1 MADTWGEND
10 KPVGKVA
17 AADDWGQNDK
27 PAAPAETWGGDDA
40 PPARGLKG
48 WGQDVAATAVK
59 AAISVPEAAVG
70 VADLVTGGKAGKA
83 LEDVGVRFKEARE
96 IAEDWHSDATKHA
109 KREFADAD
117 GIVDKAK
124 VAVTNPALVGLTI
137 GESLGLMGGGGV
149 VGRGVMAAAPKLAP
163 IAATAI
169 GEGVAGAGSAA
180 ESIRQ
185 ETDNGE
191 LSAKQ
196 AALAA
201 GSGVATGV
209 LGAVGGAAAR
219 KLGVGDADVM
229 LTQGWKGLF
238 KQHADDAAAA
248 AAAGTAPAV
257 KSLPR
262 QVIEGAISEGLLEEL
277 PQSVSEQVLQNLALD
292 KPWNEGVDEAIVMGT
307 LSGMAMGGGASG
319 IKAFTEPG
327 APAGKDQSAPAQT
340 DPATPAPAP
349 VQPGPAATG
358 PATPAPTPE
367 QPSPA
372 AAAPTPAEQLGIKA
386 EAGTLSSAAA
396 KAVNEGISPVQP
408 SLAST
413 AAQAPVT
420 DGPKDTFGNPTD
432 DARRVGPDDATRM
445 QLDAAVREAQAAG
458 DAEAIAAATRA
469 RRMWD
474 AQAKPTAQ
482 LAQEYHELSAAQD
495 VPYKPQ
501 VMQAILDELGSRGF
515 TLDRVIDRDTGEI
528 QGYRAKPLLPKTE
541 ARPVQPGVYA
551 TYEEAAAARAEQAAR
566 GSTVKAIPSPVEG
579 GFILAIKGTPEYER
593 GLKLANERWAE
604 QQRQRDKRKKEEQRA
619 KAQQQKQAKKAEKT
633 PQAQTALEL
642 EQAPAAGLPVDGAP
656 AVSAAAASAAQS
668 APASGAQAD
677 AGVAGAGPAGAGD
690 AVTAGQATAQQ
701 IAREGN
707 EVRRQRM
714 VQASVAWASMKPV
727 QRQAVVKAA
736 KGVNLTKKGQLH
748 TQAWAD
754 MSDKQRQALAKAM
767 DSMPTQQ
774 PTAVAQ
780 ASEQAE
786 LATQSA
792 GAPAAAESPVLPQSE
807 QTVAAAAPTQD
818 AVTSQQEGVA
828 ADSQASASAADALP
842 QPSEAAPAPEPAK
855 ASKPK
860 PAAKSPD
867 LSAYDKVAQEYG
879 MRVKEDGTIVLAN
892 GKDSSIR
899 VALKG
904 GRMRAEGKDGSLQFS
919 GVGPA
924 ALGKFVEKFWFATK
938 VKPAAPKTVPERMR
952 EAAAEEAKY
961 ENAPAE
967 NPVDA
972 AAAEAAPNPTEAQR
986 EAGNYQ
992 MGHMAIDGLEI
1003 SIETQAGTSRRPE
1016 WPPLANHYG
1025 YFKGTV
1031 GKDKDHVDVFLLP
1044 EASDTSRPVVVID
1057 QNHANG
1063 QFDEHKVVLGAA
1075 DAEEAVKA
1083 YHANYSKDWKGYGG
1097 HAVMSWEEFKA
1108 WVTNPA
1114 LTKQRAAPQG
1124 KAAAA
1129 TDDRLTPEAAR
1140 TKTATAPAA
1149 EKKAEA
1155 AQAPAS
1161 LLDRHNAIARGLN
1174 DGTLQLEE
1182 YKAAFA
1188 ELEANEEQVRAEL
1201 NKLTKDALLRSGGYV
1216 FRMRYASEKKEVI
1229 VSAALE
1235 EMRRTYALGRTYG
1248 PTSYMMTAGGIAKH
1262 KQLQAEALRE
1272 LVANTTAED
1281 LAKRA
1286 AEVQAARDEYKAQV
1300 NAHKEALANPQS
1312 LQDFRKFMQHWRE
1325 QGDTSEAAYLR
1336 LTPEQRRQF
1345 DELEAESTR
1354 ERREAAKRA
1363 AKTAVATAGNTSANE
1378 VIATKH
1384 TKHGHDL
1391 FVVKLADRVE
1401 RDAYL
1406 TLNASAKRLGG
1417 SYSSYRG
1424 NGAIPGFQFRTRE
1437 AAEAFRKLVSGDT
1450 KAASELAEKRRDA
1463 FDDDK
1468 SQTASE
1474 RLSTMAEALEAQ
1486 ADAALSMDRK
1496 TNTARRARF
1505 AASAES
1511 AARYSKAL
1519 AGTMRNIAKAID
1531 AGTAKFVDGVRQ
1543 KVQVEFLM
1551 TALRRAKE
1559 KQLEAKYPSYA
1570 DRVNRTG
1577 EPIDAETVDFAE
1589 WPQYVMFRSDLA
1601 SLARQL
1607 QEVEGGKKLGAVLG
1621 KLADDVT
1628 EAYTD
1633 WAKANLLTVSKFGRG
1648 DSLADFSS
1656 REDAERAIRRSNL
1669 VGKAIVLPIKRGQNR
1684 VVLAPSEAMKLG
1696 LWQGDGDKRIQLTD
1710 DFVQALV
1717 KLGKRK
1723 GSKAVSVPWQI
1734 EGAYE
1739 KRTRLQRMGIQTPA
1753 EFRSALREFA
1763 NLQEAIAAPDRIKEM
1778 ERAMVGRRNDGLDFF
1793 PTSPAVVNA
1802 MLEAA
1807 EIQEGMS
1814 VLEPSAGMGHIAD
1827 AIVAETGVWPD
1838 VVELSGDRRDLL
1850 LAKGYYL
1857 TEYNDFLQMEPR
1869 KFFSYG
1875 DTFRA
1880 PDGTEGIMR
1889 GVGGMGSQR
1898 VRLEDK
1904 DGNRLGLYDRSDL
1917 VGIAQNGT
1925 WSGYDRIVMN
1935 PPFSDGRDI
1944 AHVQHAYNLLKP
1956 GGRIVAI
1963 MGESAFFNSNKK
1975 AQAFREWLEERGAT
1989 NEKLPEGSFMDPSLP
2004 VNTGV
2009 SARMVVIDKPAGDL
2023 QLAQESSVEEAAYA
2037 GARRTGKSGTPSD
2050 RAVMDMVRE
2059 GATTAQ
2065 VLEFISAT
2073 SRSAFNRKLA
2083 KVLLKTGISPKLT
2096 MGAPLGGADGF
2107 TFLAKY
2113 NRPTDTVTMTEGAT
2127 HMAEQIML
2135 HELVH
2140 AATLKALDSKGLA
2153 SMQMRRLYEHVK
2165 KQGGGAGQYG
2175 MKNVREFV
2183 AEAFTNPEF
2192 QRALKGMSAPPQSTL
2207 RSAWDSLIRVLK
2219 RILGLP
2225 ANSTNALSAAMTL
2238 GVEVMRENVVL
2249 ARSARGVPA
2258 NGSQDSHYGQRQQP
2272 VSYTEARALL
2282 SGVAAQL
2289 PLAKDFILLNS
2300 ARQLGVPLPPDTP
2313 KGALIDGRVYLF
2325 ADAHSDGLDFVQ
2337 TIFHEMLHAGVARAV
2352 PADQRAAL
2360 FSQLLNGSEVVRD
2373 KARAWAASATG
2384 MHQRDELRKQG
2395 LTGRALGNAWG
2406 NLAIEEA
2413 LAEVSEDLAAHNL
2426 VGTKRGKTV
2435 SALAK
2440 WLASV
2445 AQAMNLQQLADRIRA
2460 FTHTEAEAFVVRM
2473 LSVDGTLPVLEQP
2486 DNLTRNR
2493 TARPELSVKTLREVS
2508 GAAKEYVNELM
2519 STAPGGIS
2527 WWHKTIGTQHNL
2539 AENHK
2544 EYRPV
2549 FNAAQQFIDDVSS
2562 LANEVSDLAPR
2573 LLPKLDTL
2581 RDLKFWGKNAK
2592 KPVSAVDNKA
2602 IAKPLF
2608 EGTLLWTRD
2617 FEGKPILVADLET
2630 MTASWTLEQKA
2641 QQLVATREY
2650 GPNVIRMWQSLP
2662 QSQYEAII
2670 TSVFKKRLLQP
2681 GIRWTDAELREMFQ
2695 LNDAQLGLFR
2705 EARSTIDASLDKTA
2719 RAEILRLL
2727 GSEYADLRD
2736 VVMDAP
2742 DLETAMDVVTSMLH
2756 EMALQDD
2763 TGAERLL
2770 SLHDEVVRA
2779 ATRARDL
2786 IAKGYAPLQRFGE
2799 HTVDVVDKDGNR
2811 LYFGLFESKGEAAD
2825 MAKQMQELYAEEGAT
2840 VTRGKLSKL
2849 EHKLFAGVNPES
2861 LELFGDM
2868 LGLGMDGNEAKDL
2881 AFQEFIRKTKN
2892 NHSALKRLI
2901 HRKGIAGYSEDV
2913 GRVLASFVYSNAR
2926 QGAGALN
2933 AGTMER
2939 AIQAI
2944 PKGKGELKDAAM
2956 ALREYISNPQ
2966 EEGQL
2971 VRGFLFAQYLGGSI
2985 ASALVNMT
2993 QPAAVTFPWL
3003 TQFTSA
3009 RNAAAQLSRA
3019 MADMATRGKKYEPDL
3034 AKALQAAEDDG
3045 TVSPQEIHQLMAQAR
3060 GEASLRAGD
3069 GTAVGEAKAAA
3080 NNFWRRTVVA
3090 WGQPFAWA
3098 EQFNRRSTFIAAYR
3112 IARANGHD
3120 NPAEFARL
3128 AVQESQFMYSKAN
3141 KMRFA
3146 RGAIGGTLMTFKT
3159 YSVSYLE
3166 LLHRMWTQGGPE
3178 GKRATVLALGMLML
3192 MGGAGG
3198 LPFVE
3203 DVEDVVNALAAKM
3216 GYSFNTK
3223 QARKEFLTSLVGA
3236 WGADF
3241 IENGVSGLP
3250 GAPIDVSGRLG
3261 MGNLIP
3267 GTGLMGPNEDKSR
3280 DMLEMVG
3287 PAGDFVQRVF
3297 AGAGMALGGNLA
3309 GAAMEVSPTAVRN
3322 VAKGVEMGVT
3332 GLYTNKDGYKILDTT
3347 LPEAIAKGIGFQP
3360 KSVADVQETNV
3371 FMARARSFYTQTSA
3385 EIRAQWA
3392 RGIAEGDQ
3400 SAIDAARERMLD
3412 WNRKNPEQPI
3422 RIRVPDL
3429 HKRAR
3434 EMRKDRTQRL
3444 ADTAPKALR
3453 ENLRNMAI
3461 QESR

>member
-27 PAAPAETWGGDDA
+27 PAASAETWGGDDA

-340 DPATPAPAP
+340 DPATPAP
-349 VQPGPAATG
+349 
-358 PATPAPTPE
+358 TPE

-408 SLAST
+408 GLAST

-690 AVTAGQATAQQ
+690 AVTAGQAAAQQ

-714 VQASVAWASMKPV
+714 VQASVAWASMKPE

-792 GAPAAAESPVLPQSE
+792 GVPAAAESPVLPQSE

-828 ADSQASASAADALP
+828 ADSQASASAAEALP

-860 PAAKSPD
+860 SAAKSPD

-924 ALGKFVEKFWFATK
+924 ALGKFVEKFWFAAK
-938 VKPAAPKTVPERMR
+938 VKPSQQSNTPKEQPAQAQQAPAATNSEASAPANLEPVKQTASTAPEHQQAGVDER
-952 EAAAEEAKY
+952 ELSEIVDEFNAVHGRTPEEVQADRQALADAIEAKAAKRRADTKAMLSKILSFKPGQPVAIVPKAEMVGLSFDRDGY
-961 ENAPAE
+961 PSSIKLKSTDGEPLTDDKFEVVRLFRRMNETAEQTKAMVRELVDELRAE
-967 NPVDA
+967 NP
-972 AAAEAAPNPTEAQR
+972 
-986 EAGNYQ
+986 
-992 MGHMAIDGLEI
+992 
-1003 SIETQAGTSRRPE
+1003 
-1016 WPPLANHYG
+1016 
-1025 YFKGTV
+1025 
-1031 GKDKDHVDVFLLP
+1031 
-1044 EASDTSRPVVVID
+1044 
-1057 QNHANG
+1057 
-1063 QFDEHKVVLGAA
+1063 
-1075 DAEEAVKA
+1075 
-1083 YHANYSKDWKGYGG
+1083 
-1097 HAVMSWEEFKA
+1097 
-1108 WVTNPA
+1108 A
-1114 LTKQRAAPQG
+1114 L
-1124 KAAAA
+1124 
-1129 TDDRLTPEAAR
+1129 AR

-1570 DRVNRTG
+1570 DRAQRTG

-1648 DSLADFSS
+1648 DALADFSS

-1669 VGKAIVLPIKRGQNR
+1669 VGKVIVLPIKRGQNR

-1710 DFVQALV
+1710 DFVEALV

-1778 ERAMVGRRNDGLDFF
+1778 ERAMIGRRNDGLDFF
-1793 PTSPAVVNA
+1793 PTSPVVVNA

-1838 VVELSGDRRDLL
+1838 VVELSGDRRELL

-2023 QLAQESSVEEAAYA
+2023 QLAQESSAEEAVYA

-2165 KQGGGAGQYG
+2165 KQRGAAGQYG

-2183 AEAFTNPEF
+2183 TEAFTNPEF

-2282 SGVAAQL
+2282 DRVAAQL

-2384 MHQRDELRKQG
+2384 MHQRGELRKQG
-2395 LTGRALGNAWG
+2395 LTGRELGNAWG

-2435 SALAK
+2435 TALAK

-2799 HTVDVVDKDGNR
+2799 HTVDVVDKDGSR

-3060 GEASLRAGD
+3060 GQASLRAGD

-3223 QARKEFLTSLVGA
+3223 QARKAFLTSLVGA

-3280 DMLEMVG
+3280 DILEMVG

>member
-96 IAEDWHSDATKHA
+96 IAEGWHSDATKHA

-248 AAAGTAPAV
+248 AAAGTAPAA

-408 SLAST
+408 GLAST
-413 AAQAPVT
+413 AAHAPVT

-432 DARRVGPDDATRM
+432 DARRVGQDDATRM

-593 GLKLANERWAE
+593 GLQLANERWAE

-714 VQASVAWASMKPV
+714 VQASVAWASMKPE

-786 LATQSA
+786 WATQSA
-792 GAPAAAESPVLPQSE
+792 GVPAAAESPVLPQSE
-807 QTVAAAAPTQD
+807 QAVAAPTSTPTPTPTQD

-828 ADSQASASAADALP
+828 ADSQASASAAEALP

-860 PAAKSPD
+860 SAAKSPD

-879 MRVKEDGTIVLAN
+879 MRAE
-892 GKDSSIR
+892 GKDSS
-899 VALKG
+899 
-904 GRMRAEGKDGSLQFS
+904 LQFPMQEAVSSYS
-919 GVGPA
+919 GISHNGEGRAQMDMQDFDSYMQTVAKAGMDAAKTPAQQKAARQAVQQVRADYLKQYRALMQVRASTYSGFVAGRGNLNSKQANSRNSALDRAMDRFNAWTAEHVDDAKRA
-924 ALGKFVEKFWFATK
+924 AL
-938 VKPAAPKTVPERMR
+938 AARTPEEVQADRQ
-952 EAAAEEAKY
+952 ALADAIEAKAAKRRADTKAMLSKILSFKPGQPVAIVPKAEMVGLSFDRDGY
-961 ENAPAE
+961 PSSIKLKSTDGEPLTDDKFEVVRLFRRMNETAEQTKAMVRELVDELRAE
-967 NPVDA
+967 NP
-972 AAAEAAPNPTEAQR
+972 
-986 EAGNYQ
+986 
-992 MGHMAIDGLEI
+992 
-1003 SIETQAGTSRRPE
+1003 
-1016 WPPLANHYG
+1016 
-1025 YFKGTV
+1025 
-1031 GKDKDHVDVFLLP
+1031 
-1044 EASDTSRPVVVID
+1044 
-1057 QNHANG
+1057 
-1063 QFDEHKVVLGAA
+1063 
-1075 DAEEAVKA
+1075 
-1083 YHANYSKDWKGYGG
+1083 
-1097 HAVMSWEEFKA
+1097 
-1108 WVTNPA
+1108 A
-1114 LTKQRAAPQG
+1114 L
-1124 KAAAA
+1124 
-1129 TDDRLTPEAAR
+1129 AR

-1174 DGTLQLEE
+1174 DGTLPLEE

-1216 FRMRYASEKKEVI
+1216 FRMRYAPEKKEVI

-1570 DRVNRTG
+1570 DRAQRTG

-1648 DSLADFSS
+1648 DALADFSS

-1669 VGKAIVLPIKRGQNR
+1669 VGKVIVLPIKRGQNR

-1710 DFVQALV
+1710 DFVEALV

-1778 ERAMVGRRNDGLDFF
+1778 EQAMIGRRNDGLDFF
-1793 PTSPAVVNA
+1793 PTSPVVVNA

-1838 VVELSGDRRDLL
+1838 VVELSGDRRELL

-2023 QLAQESSVEEAAYA
+2023 QLAQESSAEEAVYA

-2165 KQGGGAGQYG
+2165 KQRGAAGQYG

-2183 AEAFTNPEF
+2183 TEAFTNPEF

-2282 SGVAAQL
+2282 DRVAAQL

-2395 LTGRALGNAWG
+2395 LTGRELGNAWG

-2435 SALAK
+2435 TALAN

-2493 TARPELSVKTLREVS
+2493 TARPELNAKTLREVS

-2539 AENHK
+2539 AEKHK

-2549 FNAAQQFIDDVSS
+2549 FKAAQQFIDDVSS

-2756 EMALQDD
+2756 EMVLQDD

-3120 NPAEFARL
+3120 NPAEFTRL

-3203 DVEDVVNALAAKM
+3203 DVEDVANALAAKM

-3280 DMLEMVG
+3280 DILEMVG

-3453 ENLRNMAI
+3453 ESLREMARS
-3461 QESR
+3461 ESNWH

>member
-1 MADTWGEND
+1 
-10 KPVGKVA
+10 
-17 AADDWGQNDK
+17 
-27 PAAPAETWGGDDA
+27 
-40 PPARGLKG
+40 
-48 WGQDVAATAVK
+48 
-59 AAISVPEAAVG
+59 
-70 VADLVTGGKAGKA
+70 
-83 LEDVGVRFKEARE
+83 
-96 IAEDWHSDATKHA
+96 
-109 KREFADAD
+109 
-117 GIVDKAK
+117 
-124 VAVTNPALVGLTI
+124 
-137 GESLGLMGGGGV
+137 
-149 VGRGVMAAAPKLAP
+149 
-163 IAATAI
+163 
-169 GEGVAGAGSAA
+169 
-180 ESIRQ
+180 
-185 ETDNGE
+185 
-191 LSAKQ
+191 
-196 AALAA
+196 
-201 GSGVATGV
+201 
-209 LGAVGGAAAR
+209 
-219 KLGVGDADVM
+219 
-229 LTQGWKGLF
+229 
-238 KQHADDAAAA
+238 
-248 AAAGTAPAV
+248 
-257 KSLPR
+257 
-262 QVIEGAISEGLLEEL
+262 
-277 PQSVSEQVLQNLALD
+277 
-292 KPWNEGVDEAIVMGT
+292 
-307 LSGMAMGGGASG
+307 
-319 IKAFTEPG
+319 
-327 APAGKDQSAPAQT
+327 
-340 DPATPAPAP
+340 
-349 VQPGPAATG
+349 
-358 PATPAPTPE
+358 
-367 QPSPA
+367 
-372 AAAPTPAEQLGIKA
+372 
-386 EAGTLSSAAA
+386 
-396 KAVNEGISPVQP
+396 
-408 SLAST
+408 
-413 AAQAPVT
+413 
-420 DGPKDTFGNPTD
+420 
-432 DARRVGPDDATRM
+432 
-445 QLDAAVREAQAAG
+445 
-458 DAEAIAAATRA
+458 
-469 RRMWD
+469 
-474 AQAKPTAQ
+474 
-482 LAQEYHELSAAQD
+482 
-495 VPYKPQ
+495 
-501 VMQAILDELGSRGF
+501 MQAD
-515 TLDRVIDRDTGEI
+515 
-528 QGYRAKPLLPKTE
+528 
-541 ARPVQPGVYA
+541 
-551 TYEEAAAARAEQAAR
+551 
-566 GSTVKAIPSPVEG
+566 
-579 GFILAIKGTPEYER
+579 
-593 GLKLANERWAE
+593 
-604 QQRQRDKRKKEEQRA
+604 
-619 KAQQQKQAKKAEKT
+619 
-633 PQAQTALEL
+633 
-642 EQAPAAGLPVDGAP
+642 
-656 AVSAAAASAAQS
+656 
-668 APASGAQAD
+668 
-677 AGVAGAGPAGAGD
+677 
-690 AVTAGQATAQQ
+690 
-701 IAREGN
+701 
-707 EVRRQRM
+707 
-714 VQASVAWASMKPV
+714 
-727 QRQAVVKAA
+727 
-736 KGVNLTKKGQLH
+736 
-748 TQAWAD
+748 
-754 MSDKQRQALAKAM
+754 RQALADAIEAKAAKRRADTKAM
-767 DSMPTQQ
+767 LSKILSFKPGQ
-774 PTAVAQ
+774 PVAIVPKAEMVGLSFDRDGYPSSIKLKSTDGEPLTDDKFEVVRLFRRMNETA
-780 ASEQAE
+780 
-786 LATQSA
+786 
-792 GAPAAAESPVLPQSE
+792 E
-807 QTVAAAAPTQD
+807 QT
-818 AVTSQQEGVA
+818 
-828 ADSQASASAADALP
+828 
-842 QPSEAAPAPEPAK
+842 K
-855 ASKPK
+855 AM
-860 PAAKSPD
+860 
-867 LSAYDKVAQEYG
+867 V
-879 MRVKEDGTIVLAN
+879 
-892 GKDSSIR
+892 
-899 VALKG
+899 
-904 GRMRAEGKDGSLQFS
+904 
-919 GVGPA
+919 
-924 ALGKFVEKFWFATK
+924 
-938 VKPAAPKTVPERMR
+938 R
-952 EAAAEEAKY
+952 ELVDELR
-961 ENAPAE
+961 AE
-967 NPVDA
+967 NP
-972 AAAEAAPNPTEAQR
+972 
-986 EAGNYQ
+986 
-992 MGHMAIDGLEI
+992 
-1003 SIETQAGTSRRPE
+1003 
-1016 WPPLANHYG
+1016 
-1025 YFKGTV
+1025 
-1031 GKDKDHVDVFLLP
+1031 
-1044 EASDTSRPVVVID
+1044 
-1057 QNHANG
+1057 
-1063 QFDEHKVVLGAA
+1063 
-1075 DAEEAVKA
+1075 
-1083 YHANYSKDWKGYGG
+1083 
-1097 HAVMSWEEFKA
+1097 
-1108 WVTNPA
+1108 A
-1114 LTKQRAAPQG
+1114 L
-1124 KAAAA
+1124 
-1129 TDDRLTPEAAR
+1129 AR

-1570 DRVNRTG
+1570 DRAQRTG

-1648 DSLADFSS
+1648 DALADFSS

-1669 VGKAIVLPIKRGQNR
+1669 VGKVIVLPIKRGQNR

-1710 DFVQALV
+1710 DFVEALV

-1778 ERAMVGRRNDGLDFF
+1778 ERAMIGRRNDGLDFF
-1793 PTSPAVVNA
+1793 PTSPVVVNA

-1838 VVELSGDRRDLL
+1838 VVELSGDRRELL

-2023 QLAQESSVEEAAYA
+2023 QLAQESSAEEAVYA

-2165 KQGGGAGQYG
+2165 KQRGAAGQYG

-2183 AEAFTNPEF
+2183 TEAFTNPEF

-2282 SGVAAQL
+2282 DRVAAQL

-2384 MHQRDELRKQG
+2384 MHQRGELRKQG
-2395 LTGRALGNAWG
+2395 LTGRELGNAWG

-2435 SALAK
+2435 TALAK

-2799 HTVDVVDKDGNR
+2799 HTVDVVDKDGSR

-3060 GEASLRAGD
+3060 GQASLRAGD

-3223 QARKEFLTSLVGA
+3223 QARKAFLTSLVGA

-3280 DMLEMVG
+3280 DILEMVG